1 MPDGNSP
8 ATIMEITMFKLK
20 TKQEA
25 TGLPEPVALTPEQ
38 LKEIV
43 TTAAGGLL
51 PGQPIIRIGIPAAS
65 LLA

>member
-1 MPDGNSP
+1 
-8 ATIMEITMFKLK
+8 MFKLK
-20 TKQEA
+20 TKQED